1 MEVKLVNK
9 ESNLQ
14 ASLITA
20 DVPETFGRYS
30 ILVTKTKGRLIVA
43 VVNFGVVIE
52 AISYENCLFKLCERG
67 MSQPDATAIM
77 EIVKSHIK

>member
-20 DVPETFGRYS
+20 DVPETFGRYDV
-30 ILVTKTKGRLIVA
+30 LVTKARGRYVVA
-43 VVNFGVVIE
+43 VVNFGIAIE
-52 AISYENCLFKLCERG
+52 ATSYDNCLYKLCERG
-67 MSQPDATAIM
+67 VSRPDASAII
-77 EIVKSHIK
+77 EIVKKHIK